1 VEHIQPPVLLK
12 DQNGYMGPSS
22 LYSPAG
28 ELHEDTLYIQASL
41 VLHMGSD
48 GSPNTS
54 HFQNHLILPKNQNN
68 IIDNNKSCVL
78 STVVQHFQE
87 HGRCGLDAGI
97 SFDVMDSCLQTD
109 VKVVSENSVNIS
121 SGNQLVFSVQ
131 KSAVN
136 CISDCNVTIT
146 DGINLFSN
154 TQQLQIECSEAESK
168 ENSSQESTSITGE
181 SDIIVEES
189 EEEMTESE
197 VL

>member
-1 VEHIQPPVLLK
+1 
-12 DQNGYMGPSS
+12 
-22 LYSPAG
+22 
-28 ELHEDTLYIQASL
+28 
-41 VLHMGSD
+41 
-48 GSPNTS
+48 
-54 HFQNHLILPKNQNN
+54 
-68 IIDNNKSCVL
+68 
-78 STVVQHFQE
+78 
-87 HGRCGLDAGI
+87 
-97 SFDVMDSCLQTD
+97 MDSCIQTD

-121 SGNQLVFSVQ
+121 SGNQSVFSVQ

-136 CISDCNVTIT
+136 CMSDCNVTIT
-146 DGINLFSN
+146 DGIDLCSN